1 MPPRPQAPAH
11 NPVTMDLDGPPGQ
24 PPHPGLAPDPNE
36 DADMDQMNGAPDE
49 DDAGMPT
56 SHSTFPTVGMLQAF

>member
-1 MPPRPQAPAH
+1 
-11 NPVTMDLDGPPGQ
+11 MDLDGPPGQ